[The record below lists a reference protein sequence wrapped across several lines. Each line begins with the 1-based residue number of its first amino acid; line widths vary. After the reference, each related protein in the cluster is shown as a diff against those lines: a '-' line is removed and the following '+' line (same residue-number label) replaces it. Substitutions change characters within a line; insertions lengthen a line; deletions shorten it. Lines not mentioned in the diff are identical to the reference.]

1 MTLGKKLQ
9 INVWIGIILLLAW
22 VIILFADFYLSSSIW
37 WKIFAIV
44 FIVFQAYTLSKSI
57 DALYHYR
64 YGEE

>member
-9 INVWIGIILLLAW
+9 KNVWINTILLLAW
-22 VIILFADFYLSSSIW
+22 VIILFADFYLSSSIP
-37 WKIFAIV
+37 WKIIAIV

-64 YGEE
+64 YDEE